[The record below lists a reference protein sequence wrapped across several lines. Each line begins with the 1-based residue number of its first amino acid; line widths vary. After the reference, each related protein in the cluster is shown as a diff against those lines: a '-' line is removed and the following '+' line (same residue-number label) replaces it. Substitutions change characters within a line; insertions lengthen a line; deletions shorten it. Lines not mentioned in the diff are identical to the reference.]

1 MSLSRIFWPSAGI
14 RRTEGKILGLRV
26 EDVVVVVAI
35 VEDWVSAR
43 RKGRLMSAGR
53 PGTPVSQ
60 LNDCGISGNIDSIHF
75 PYKRVPDGVEERF
88 TGEIV
93 VSLQD

>member
-1 MSLSRIFWPSAGI
+1 MPLNRIFWPSAGI

-43 RKGRLMSAGR
+43 LKGRLMSAGR

-60 LNDCGISGNIDSIHF
+60 LDDCGIGGDIDSIHF
-75 PYKRVPDGVEERF
+75 QYRRVSGGVEERY

-93 VSLQD
+93 VSPLD